1 MWECVGVCLVSGGLF
16 FFLIHNFGF
25 CILQV
30 LFRGMV
36 SALYARLYVG
46 FWHE

>member
-1 MWECVGVCLVSGGLF
+1 MFAWLVAACF